1 MIQFSGSKSDKS
13 LESILEVFQN
23 RFLGLTGS
31 DFLKFLKT
39 DSMNLYIKVL
49 LKDNL
54 NLGSKLTMTKE
65 FAIV

>member
-13 LESILEVFQN
+13 LGSILEVFQN

-39 DSMNLYIKVL
+39 DFMNLYIKVL

-54 NLGSKLTMTKE
+54 NLGST
-65 FAIV
+65 IQINND